1 MAKIPKNLP
10 DKDMLQGQEEEIRAE
25 LLREEQQ
32 SAERARAQAAKEP
45 PADLAH
51 AGLTAAQSQEL
62 GRVLLELK
70 LTLAQSGIRDY
81 KLKIER
87 KGHQVIVTAT

>member
-25 LLREEQQ
+25 LLREGRQ
-32 SAERARAQAAKEP
+32 AEYARTQAEKEP

-62 GRVLLELK
+62 GRALLELK

-87 KGHQVIVTAT
+87 KGHQVLVTAT

>member
-25 LLREEQQ
+25 MLREGRQ
-32 SAERARAQAAKEP
+32 AEYARTQAEKEP
-45 PADLAH
+45 LADLAH

-62 GRVLLELK
+62 GRALLELK

-87 KGHQVIVTAT
+87 KEHQVIVTAT